1 MKTVSEKAWLAAVGL
16 IVLYSVYPNGVVL
29 AETVAIEGLSPLG
42 PLSASGVTPVVN
54 EKRLEIQLPAQEAI
68 RIDGWPAFLPQHF
81 AAQQLEAVRTLRP
94 SGPADRVAFTRMEET
109 RPWLLVGSGAIPSSE
124 LVDGWSLQFDGTSW
138 ALSNG
143 QEEKHLRTANKPARP
158 TIVAH
163 GQERWC
169 VYLLS
174 AELPIVQAGVARES
188 EPRATWAAVRLS
200 SGKRHDAE

>member
-1 MKTVSEKAWLAAVGL
+1 MKTVSEKVWLAAVGL

-42 PLSASGVTPVVN
+42 PLSASGITPVVS
-54 EKRLEIQLPAQEAI
+54 EKRLEVQLPVQAAI
-68 RIDGWPAFLPQHF
+68 RIDSWPAFLPQHF
-81 AAQQLEAVRTLRP
+81 AAQKMEASRMLHP
-94 SGPADRVAFTRMEET
+94 SGPADRVAFTRMDET
-109 RPWLLVGSGAIPSSE
+109 RPWLLVGTGAIPSSE
-124 LVDGWSLQFDGTSW
+124 LVDGWRLQFDGMNW

-143 QEEKHLRTANKPARP
+143 QEEKPLRTTNKPARP

-174 AELPIVQAGVARES
+174 ADLPKVQTGVATEA
-188 EPRATWAAVRLS
+188 EPRAAWAAVRLS
-200 SGKRHDAE
+200 SGKRHDGE